1 MVRQIVQTGIAV
13 FILITMLYT
22 GTVGAHGKVEMED
35 DSCMRRVGENMIH
48 MSIYQ
53 PQVDIEG
60 HYCTNIPQA
69 GNAVLVIDLVDPALR
84 EMPIGIKIIKGS
96 NEEGGEVIAN
106 MRPTMYQ
113 DGVINTQKMLEQGKH
128 LLVVTADG
136 FPPLSYRYHLR
147 VEMVNYEQVFR
158 ASIGPVVGIL
168 LTLILG
174 YKILRSRRFK
184 NWLAAKRGIPVNSE
198 ETNSSKTIDSNT
210 AKTHE
215 SSRNE
220 MASGKASSSGKSGN
234 KKADS
239 TTGSTKT
246 SDDEANS
253 NETSESE
260 ISSNEIDNRNKTSK

>member
-60 HYCTNIPQA
+60 HYCTNVPQA

-84 EMPIGIKIIKGS
+84 EMPIGIKIIRGS
-96 NEEGGEVIAN
+96 NEEDGEVIAN

-147 VEMVNYEQVFR
+147 VEMINYEQVFR

-174 YKILRSRRFK
+174 YKILRSRRFR

-198 ETNSSKTIDSNT
+198 ETNGGKENDSHKTKHHKSSS
-210 AKTHE
+210 
-215 SSRNE
+215 NE
-220 MASGKASSSGKSGN
+220 MASGKASGSGRSGN
-234 KKADS
+234 KKADN
-239 TTGSTKT
+239 TAGNTKT
-246 SDDEANS
+246 SDDE
-253 NETSESE
+253 TSESK
-260 ISSNEIDNRNKTSK
+260 INSSETDNGNKTSK

>member
-1 MVRQIVQTGIAV
+1 VVRQIVQTGIAV
-13 FILITMLYT
+13 FILIGILYT

-84 EMPIGIKIIKGS
+84 EMPIGIKIIRGS

-113 DGVINTQKMLEQGKH
+113 DGVINTEKMLEQGKH

-158 ASIGPVVGIL
+158 ASI
-168 LTLILG
+168 
-174 YKILRSRRFK
+174 
-184 NWLAAKRGIPVNSE
+184 
-198 ETNSSKTIDSNT
+198 
-210 AKTHE
+210 
-215 SSRNE
+215 
-220 MASGKASSSGKSGN
+220 
-234 KKADS
+234 
-239 TTGSTKT
+239 
-246 SDDEANS
+246 
-253 NETSESE
+253 
-260 ISSNEIDNRNKTSK
+260 